1 MQNTLEKRLVGEL
14 AFVCLLLVLAA
25 GVAVQAYGIAGFS
38 GISSPGAFPLGIS
51 AVLLLAGG
59 RILIDT
65 LRRPDSGAGNWL
77 AAARQF
83 CAQHFPRRILVFTV
97 LAVAYLA
104 SIQWASFYV
113 STFVFLLLSILYLRS
128 GRPLVALL
136 TSALLVGLIYLLFTL
151 AFSVYLP

>member
-1 MQNTLEKRLVGEL
+1 M
-14 AFVCLLLVLAA
+14 
-25 GVAVQAYGIAGFS
+25 
-38 GISSPGAFPLGIS
+38 
-51 AVLLLAGG
+51 
-59 RILIDT
+59 
-65 LRRPDSGAGNWL
+65 
-77 AAARQF
+77 
-83 CAQHFPRRILVFTV
+83 FTV

-128 GRPLVALL
+128 GRPLAALL